1 MLAYSLWE
9 SFFDI
14 PQLAIIMGC
23 LVPISAILGHFWFS
37 AQKNKQNNALKQS
50 MLERGMSVEEIER
63 VISAG
68 VENDDDDEEE
78 EE

>member
-9 SFFDI
+9 SIFDV

-37 AQKNKQNNALKQS
+37 TQKNKQNNDLKQS
-50 MLERGMSVEEIER
+50 MVERGMSAEEIER

-68 VENDDDDEEE
+68 VDEDEDEDEE
-78 EE
+78 